1 MRGFQVF
8 LAIFAVLPAPALA
21 CRDEPE
27 LRLSWLR
34 NADLVV
40 VAQVSNY
47 RVVPDFHDPI
57 AANHRYKLLE
67 QALVA
72 APEERERIRRQM
84 RLASDFARIDVKV
97 EDVLV
102 GTPPERLEV
111 TWDTS
116 WFKLPESLEP
126 GSYLI
131 ALQAPG
137 KYVRTPA
144 RARSWTVLSPVCEM
158 SFLMPSNSKAAAA
171 VRKQLRHASS
181 IRNTARE
188 TVGERSQ

>member
-1 MRGFQVF
+1 MRGGHILLAF
-8 LAIFAVLPAPALA
+8 LGAVSAPALA

-27 LRLSWLR
+27 IVMSRLGD
-34 NADLVV
+34 ADLVL

-57 AANHRYKLLE
+57 AAAHRYDLLE
-67 QALVA
+67 RALVA
-72 APEERERIRRQM
+72 TPEQREQIRRQVG
-84 RLASDFARIDVKV
+84 LASDFARIDVGV
-97 EDVLV
+97 EEVLV
-102 GTPPERLEV
+102 GIPPERFEV

-144 RARSWTVLSPVCEM
+144 RAKSWTVISPTCEL
-158 SFLMPSNSKAAAA
+158 SFLVPSNSKDAAAI
-171 VRKQLRHASS
+171 RRQLRSTS
-181 IRNTARE
+181 G
-188 TVGERSQ
+188 TVNADRKSAGERSQ